1 MACLLVLLCGCENKV
16 FRVAGIGSS
25 SGLIAVIMKGFG
37 EASAQLLLL
46 WGGREGDGGLGDS
59 FCWRLLQRGGGG
71 GAAHLSEV
79 SWSYCLPGGGV
90 LLDVRLRV
98 WAMEI

>member
-59 FCWRLLQRGGGG
+59 FCWRLLQRGG
-71 GAAHLSEV
+71 EV